1 MTITQYIKDDLV
13 ARIASSGE
21 SPEMLTLE
29 GIASHYSVSVTPV
42 RTAVGELIDEGIL
55 RKGAN
60 HRLGINRRR
69 VNARA
74 ASLATSLTAKGVS
87 PPLDHVQEISSY
99 IVGLS
104 LDGEPVFVREETT
117 AKRFDI
123 SRSAVRQILTR
134 LAGYGMLEHIPRR
147 GWQVRPLR
155 EKDLDEYIEAR
166 ITLELK
172 ALTLAR
178 PHLVDVDVHKI
189 LDGNHLPE
197 TATDEPLI
205 DDSLH
210 QYIIRKADN
219 RYIADF
225 FQRHG
230 LYFSLLF
237 DWEALDRETKI
248 QTVRQHRD
256 ILDAILRKD
265 WPLAE
270 SALEFHIQHNHP
282 LLRKRMRERSSA
294 GSRKLSG
301 ARATKRSPPLSRKT
315 I

>member
-1 MTITQYIKDDLV
+1 MTLTQYIKDDLV
-13 ARIASSGE
+13 TRIASSSE
-21 SPEMLTLE
+21 QVEILTLE
-29 GIASHYSVSVTPV
+29 GIASHYSVSITPV

-55 RKGAN
+55 QKGAN
-60 HRLGINRRR
+60 RRLGINQRR
-69 VNARA
+69 VKARA
-74 ASLATSLTAKGVS
+74 ASLATSLEANDAG
-87 PPLDHVQEISSY
+87 PPRDHVREISDH

-104 LDGEPVFVREETT
+104 LDGESVFVREETT
-117 AKRFDI
+117 AKRFGI

-155 EKDLDEYIEAR
+155 EKDLDEYLEAR

-172 ALTLAR
+172 ALNLAR
-178 PHLVDVDVHKI
+178 PHLVDEDLRKI

-197 TATDEPLI
+197 TPTDEPLI

-210 QYIIRKADN
+210 QYIILRADN

-230 LYFSLLF
+230 QYFSLLF

-256 ILDAILRKD
+256 ILEAILRKD

-270 SALEFHIQHNHP
+270 SALEFHIQNNHP
-282 LLRKRMRERSSA
+282 VLRKRMRERSSA
-294 GSRKLSG
+294 GSR
-301 ARATKRSPPLSRKT
+301 ATKR
-315 I
+315 